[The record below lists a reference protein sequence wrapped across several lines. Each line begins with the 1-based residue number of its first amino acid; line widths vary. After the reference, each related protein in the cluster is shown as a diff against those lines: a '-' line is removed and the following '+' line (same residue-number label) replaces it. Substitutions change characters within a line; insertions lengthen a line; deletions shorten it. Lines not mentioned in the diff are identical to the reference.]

1 LDTTNPWTILFDY
14 DRMEWFELDRD
25 YEISDLS
32 QPANGGYIKGLGIYQ
47 RGQVATLEAV
57 PSSGYIFKGWQGD
70 MTETEPIL
78 ILKVY
83 KDFKME
89 ALFEPIISPDKS
101 PEEAVGNAV
110 EAINS
115 IEGLSP
121 ELKQKALAELLLTG
135 ASSTAGIKASSE

>member
-1 LDTTNPWTILFDY
+1 
-14 DRMEWFELDRD
+14 MEWFELDRD
-25 YEISDLS
+25 YEVFGLS
-32 QPANGGYIKGLGIYQ
+32 QPASGGYVKGFGIYQ

-57 PSSGYIFKGWQGD
+57 PSSGYIFKGWEGD
-70 MTETEPIL
+70 ITETEPIL
-78 ILKVY
+78 ILEVY
-83 KDFKME
+83 NDFKME
-89 ALFEPIISPDKS
+89 ALFDPIISPDKS

-135 ASSTAGIKASSE
+135 ASSTAGIKATGK